1 MGLDLK
7 EKAIKYLLES
17 GFVSAY
23 VKKLMFNTD
32 IDNLYNDYLNEAW
45 LAILEQKDDLW
56 LKLYNSAIKKG
67 KDFEYEL
74 RNYISVVIR
83 NTVHSNSSNAYKKL
97 KRHRTTE
104 YTKDNDLWQ
113 FYANTIAD
121 EKDIYEQIKDNQYE
135 ISES

>member
-17 GFVSAY
+17 GFVNAY
-23 VKKLMFNTD
+23 VKKLMFSTD

-45 LAILEQKDDLW
+45 LAILELKPEKWQ
-56 LKLYNSAIKKG
+56 KLYNTAQEKNT
-67 KDFEYEL
+67 DYYYQV

-104 YTKDNDLWQ
+104 YTQDNEMWQ

-121 EKDIYEQIKDNQYE
+121 DNGIIQQICNTGD
-135 ISES
+135 

>member
-1 MGLDLK
+1 MDLDLR
-7 EKAIKYLLES
+7 EKAINYLINS
-17 GFVSAY
+17 NFVNAY

-45 LAILEQKDDLW
+45 LAILELKPEKWETLW
-56 LKLYNSAIKKG
+56 NTAQEKNTDY
-67 KDFEYEL
+67 YYQV

-104 YTKDNDLWQ
+104 YTKDNELWKY
-113 FYANTIAD
+113 YANTIAD
-121 EKDIYEQIKDNQYE
+121 SNGITEQICNTGE
-135 ISES
+135 